1 MAWVNKSS
9 DAAPRTGGSMSF
21 IGAEVSITGNISASG
36 DLHLDGAVQ
45 GDIACAA
52 LTIGAS
58 GQVKG
63 NVLAQRAT
71 IAGAVE
77 GAIVATELVIERAA
91 RIAGDVSYESISIE
105 TGARVDGRLSQKA
118 AQSGELKLVSAG
130 GE

>member
-1 MAWVNKSS
+1 MAWGNKSGEAS
-9 DAAPRTGGSMSF
+9 PRSGGSMSF
-21 IGAEVSITGNISASG
+21 IGSEVSITGNISASG
-36 DLHLDGAVQ
+36 DIHLDGAVQ
-45 GDIACAA
+45 GDISCGS
-52 LTIGAS
+52 LTVGAS

-71 IAGAVE
+71 VAGAVE
-77 GAIVATELVIERAA
+77 GSVVATELVVEKTAKIS
-91 RIAGDVSYESISIE
+91 GDVSYESISIE

>member
-1 MAWVNKSS
+1 MAWGSKSG
-9 DAAPRTGGSMSF
+9 DAAPRTSGSMSF
-21 IGAEVSITGNISASG
+21 IGSEVSITGNIGASG
-36 DLHLDGAVQ
+36 DIHLDGAVQ
-45 GDIACAA
+45 GDVACGS
-52 LTIGAS
+52 LTVGAS
-58 GQVKG
+58 GQVRG

-77 GAIVATELVIERAA
+77 GSVVATELVIEKSA

-118 AQSGELKLVSAG
+118 APSGELKLVSAS

>member
-1 MAWVNKSS
+1 MAWGIKS
-9 DAAPRTGGSMSF
+9 DTAPRTGGGMSF
-21 IGAEVSITGNISASG
+21 VGAEVSITGNISASG
-36 DLHLDGAVQ
+36 DIHLDGAVQ
-45 GDIACAA
+45 GDIACAS

-77 GAIVATELVIERAA
+77 GSVVATELVIEKSA

-118 AQSGELKLVSAG
+118 SQSGELKLVSAG